1 MVVWIMDEKTIIKEV
16 LLKLD
21 NWVVDNIDS
30 DDDLIESNSLEY
42 DDMDFNKKV
51 TQDEIIDFYR
61 VAINYAVSYTQLT
74 NLPSNS
80 IIDTALIL
88 WTAGLLWR
96 KYDIR
101 PNDQTDESVTI
112 GYGDSLIIQA
122 KEILKPYKKYNF
134 NIF

>member
-1 MVVWIMDEKTIIKEV
+1 MNEETVIKEV

-21 NWVVDNIDS
+21 NWVVENIDS
-30 DDDLIESNSLEY
+30 DGDLIESSSLEY

-51 TQDEIIDFYR
+51 TDEEILHFYD
-61 VAINYAVSYTQLT
+61 VATNYALSYTQLT
-74 NLPSNS
+74 DFETVPIS
-80 IIDTALIL
+80 DTALIL

-96 KYDIR
+96 KYDVR
-101 PNDQTDESVTI
+101 PNDQIDETYSI

-122 KEILKPYKKYNF
+122 KEMLKPFKKYDF

>member
-1 MVVWIMDEKTIIKEV
+1 MEQETIIKEV

-21 NWVVDNIDS
+21 NWVVENIDS
-30 DDDLIESNSLEY
+30 DGDLIESSSLEY

-51 TQDEIIDFYR
+51 TDEEILHFYD
-61 VAINYAVSYTQLT
+61 VATNYALSYTQLT
-74 NLPSNS
+74 DFETVPIS
-80 IIDTALIL
+80 DTALIL

-96 KYDIR
+96 KYDVR
-101 PNDQTDESVTI
+101 PNDQIDETYSI

-122 KEILKPYKKYNF
+122 KEMLKPFKKYDF

>member
-1 MVVWIMDEKTIIKEV
+1 MEDETIIKEV

-21 NWVVDNIDS
+21 NWVVSDIDNNV
-30 DDDLIESNSLEY
+30 DLDENNSLEY

-51 TQDEIIDFYR
+51 TSEEILHFYN
-61 VAINYAVSYTQLT
+61 VATDYALSYTHLNDLNNIPT
-74 NLPSNS
+74 S
-80 IIDTALIL
+80 DTALIL

-101 PNDQTDESVTI
+101 QNDQIDESYPI

-122 KEILKPYKKYNF
+122 KEMLKPFKKYEF

>member
-1 MVVWIMDEKTIIKEV
+1 MEQETIIKEV

-21 NWVVDNIDS
+21 NWVVENIDK
-30 DDDLIESNSLEY
+30 DGDLIETNSIEY

-51 TQDEIIDFYR
+51 TDEEILHFYD
-61 VAINYAVSYTQLT
+61 VATDYALSYTQLT
-74 NLPSNS
+74 DFNEVPIS
-80 IIDTALIL
+80 DTALIL

-96 KYDIR
+96 KYDVR
-101 PNDQTDESVTI
+101 PNDQIDETYSI

-122 KEILKPYKKYNF
+122 KEMLKPYKKYSF